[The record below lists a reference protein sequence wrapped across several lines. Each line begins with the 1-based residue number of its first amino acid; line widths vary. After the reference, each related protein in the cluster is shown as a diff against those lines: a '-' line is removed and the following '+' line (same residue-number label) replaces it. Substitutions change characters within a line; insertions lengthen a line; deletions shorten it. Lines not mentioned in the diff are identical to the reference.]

1 MVKLIIML
9 LRFSTAVLFA
19 AMILNVTGTF
29 AAGALGVV
37 RIASQKPYHV
47 DLMMSNTGACGSRA
61 RIKPP

>member
-9 LRFSTAVLFA
+9 PRLSTAVLFA

-37 RIASQKPYHV
+37 SIASQKP
-47 DLMMSNTGACGSRA
+47 
-61 RIKPP
+61 